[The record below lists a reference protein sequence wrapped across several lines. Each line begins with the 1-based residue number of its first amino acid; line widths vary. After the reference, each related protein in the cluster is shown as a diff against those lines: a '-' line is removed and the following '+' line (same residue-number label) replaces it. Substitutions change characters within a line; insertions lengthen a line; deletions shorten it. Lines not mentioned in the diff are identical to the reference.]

1 MDKYLKIPTGAGNH
15 NIPVGNGLFV
25 ERTSATAMRVYNT
38 AALTHHYA
46 LTTVGSTAAMT
57 LAIEEAIEQ
66 AAVTPWHNAEV
77 LVKLPVGETV
87 TSIVMTVFS

>member
-1 MDKYLKIPTGAGNH
+1 MNKYLKIPTGAGNH

-25 ERTSATAMRVYNT
+25 ERTSGTAMRIYSS

-46 LTTVGSTAAMT
+46 LITVASTAAMIAAIDA
-57 LAIEEAIEQ
+57 AIEK

-77 LVKLPVGETV
+77 LVNLPSGETV
-87 TSIVMTVFS
+87 TSITMTVFS

>member
-15 NIPVGNGLFV
+15 NIPVGTGLFV
-25 ERTSATAMRVYNT
+25 ERTDASNMRIYNN

-46 LTTVGSTAAMT
+46 LATATSTAAMVT
-57 LAIEEAIEQ
+57 AIEEAIEQ

-77 LVKLPVGETV
+77 LVNIPAGEPVP
-87 TSIVMTVFS
+87 SITMTVFS